1 MYDMYRWD
9 QPERA
14 ADGGGGRTTA
24 GHTQPA
30 VSGAVGTDRPPAAN
44 GAGQTRRATGARSSG
59 AQAVQVA
66 LDRRDNGGDSGAAR
80 DQ

>member
-14 ADGGGGRTTA
+14 GDGGGSTTA

-30 VSGAVGTDRPPAAN
+30 ASGAAGTDRPSAVN
-44 GAGQTRRATGARSSG
+44 GAGQTRRAAGARSSG
-59 AQAVQVA
+59 AQAVQMA